1 MTYTG
6 GDLCWNTG
14 LRGFDQMCPTAQK
27 FKIDDLLLYVWNMNI
42 GQKD

>member
-1 MTYTG
+1 
-6 GDLCWNTG
+6 
-14 LRGFDQMCPTAQK
+14 MCPTAQK